1 MGLTWWG
8 FCDYNNN
15 LGLLSTR
22 NEENNAMNVN
32 TQWFRARLADK
43 QLSQRQLA
51 KLMNLD
57 PAAVSLAL
65 RGQRRMTNEEARQM
79 ADLLGVKATE
89 LLRQLGVAITDDVKR
104 TPIVGYIDGLGV
116 VTPLPAGTHDRIEGP
131 ADLPD
136 HSYALQ
142 RRAVNDLSDGW
153 LFFVSGTHE
162 DPDAVVDHLA
172 ICTSATGKS
181 YLAHLRRGYKA
192 GTYNLVGNSTEIIE
206 NQSLA
211 WAAPVLWVKPV

>member
-1 MGLTWWG
+1 MT
-8 FCDYNNN
+8 
-15 LGLLSTR
+15 
-22 NEENNAMNVN
+22 NVN
-32 TQWFRARLADK
+32 TQWFRSRLADK

-51 KLMNLD
+51 KLMKLD
-57 PAAVSLAL
+57 PGAVSLAL
-65 RGQRRMTNEEARQM
+65 RGQRRMTNEEVRTL

-89 LLRQLGVAITDDVKR
+89 VLRQLGIPVSDDVR
-104 TPIVGYIDGLGV
+104 RVPVAGYIDAQGV
-116 VTPLPAGTHDRIEGP
+116 VTPLPNGTHDRIEGP

-142 RRAVNDLSDGW
+142 KRAVNDLSDGW
-153 LFFVSGTHE
+153 LFFVSGSHDE
-162 DPDAVVDHLA
+162 PSSVVDHLA
-172 ICTSATGKS
+172 ICTSTQGKT

-192 GTYNLVGNSTEIIE
+192 ETFNLVSNAGNILE